1 MHPTTTHGKSF
12 VISLNRKRVI
22 SVRKLI
28 YRISPNVP
36 APQQAEEWEKARSS
50 VVREWR
56 AWERTVLGFLKS
68 HTRGTTYTLP
78 DPKTDTTKFN
88 AQIRFMIQLYF
99 CLSKFVNF
107 YPTFVES
114 IAAREVPPTAS
125 LGQHVQGGQ
134 QGHRWPPLNG
144 TELLRLQRGLL
155 RYELHCRL
163 VGLPSVALSC
173 NPDAYEA
180 VVLLRITSGPRDLW
194 VGNPFCRFL
203 PIDEVEETISA
214 SIYVME
220 LYSSLRCSVFEDFCE
235 RIPDSNHG
243 HNKGMLSNDDAE
255 KTKKTAS
262 HWMRSSEGQ
271 ILEFR
276 SLPTYGIYEWRDTM
290 SRLGLVFLHRM
301 TTSTLAERTEL
312 MRSAVSNVLAPQLDP
327 FLWLCWTDVVRKP
340 RGHWNVSRVREVG
353 PHCNP
358 IIQACT
364 RDAELTDLIDTT
376 GIGDRLRSMGWVF
389 FDDKLKLDYLDFPQ
403 HANSSSFEEWLTRID
418 WDLAEVSCLGSG
430 IPDSASASRFTEEE
444 WMEIIMERFSDKDY
458 RDDYQAKCRFVARVR
473 AVVDFTSTRLPQ
485 IN

>member
-1 MHPTTTHGKSF
+1 M
-12 VISLNRKRVI
+12 
-22 SVRKLI
+22 
-28 YRISPNVP
+28 
-36 APQQAEEWEKARSS
+36 
-50 VVREWR
+50 
-56 AWERTVLGFLKS
+56 LGFLKS
-68 HTRGTTYTLP
+68 HTGGATYTLP

-107 YPTFVES
+107 YPTFAES
-114 IAAREVPPTAS
+114 IADREVPPTAS
-125 LGQHVQGGQ
+125 LGQQVQGGQ
-134 QGHRWPPLNG
+134 ESWKWPPLNG

-180 VVLLRITSGPRDLW
+180 VVLLRITSRPRDLW

-214 SIYVME
+214 SIYVKE

-235 RIPDSNHG
+235 RIADSNHG

-255 KTKKTAS
+255 KTRKTAI
-262 HWMRSSEGQ
+262 HWMTQPEGQ
-271 ILEFR
+271 ILEFG
-276 SLPTYGIYEWRDTM
+276 SLPTYSTFEWRDTM

-312 MRSAVSNVLAPQLDP
+312 MRSAVSNMLAPQLDP
-327 FLWLCWTDVVRKP
+327 FLWRCWNNVVRRP

-364 RDAELTDLIDTT
+364 RDAELIDLIATT
-376 GIGDRLRSMGWVF
+376 EIDDRLRSMGWVF
-389 FDDKLKLDYLDFPQ
+389 FDDKLKLDSLGFPQ
-403 HANSSSFEEWLTRID
+403 HANSFGFEEWLPRIELD
-418 WDLAEVSCLGSG
+418 MADVSSLGWG

-444 WMEIIMERFSDKDY
+444 WMEMVMERFSDKDY
-458 RDDYQAKCRFVARVR
+458 RDDYQAKSRFVARVR
-473 AVVDFTSTRLPQ
+473 AVVDLTSTRLPQ